1 MRDTAWPG
9 SHPASAVSLLMLK
22 YKSMNPMA
30 SARTAEHSSVRLHR
44 KQVWI
49 QILLPI
55 LLLSLGMI
63 ALIVLISMSTFRGNG
78 DVARWAAISTIWLLI
93 PVMLAGL
100 IVLVLLIAIVYLLIQ
115 LNGRIP
121 PYSYLAQRFVYRIED
136 LTKQLARMVRRP
148 VLILQQIWASI
159 RARLAKT

>member
-1 MRDTAWPG
+1 
-9 SHPASAVSLLMLK
+9 
-22 YKSMNPMA
+22 MA
-30 SARTAEHSSVRLHR
+30 SAPAAGHSSIRLHR
-44 KQVWI
+44 KQFWL

-100 IVLVLLIAIVYLLIQ
+100 LVLVLLIAIVYLLIQ
-115 LNGRIP
+115 LNRRIP